1 MRLPL
6 CFCCSEVILREK
18 KTVCSITQITPM
30 HVFSS
35 KHRHAKDQGERWRGL
50 QRVPGFTLVKVT
62 FCCAIFSGGGGQTAT
77 CLNTLLL
84 RFCSLRFTSRHSEQL
99 LLLLPPF
106 VACFLSFAFCRFSLL
121 LSKRPVSQWQS
132 SSASASSV
140 DSLSKSSTAAAFH
153 SQHVASPLFLF
164 FAGALTEAAAAVP
177 LLSFFLSSS
186 Y

>member
-1 MRLPL
+1 M
-6 CFCCSEVILREK
+6 
-18 KTVCSITQITPM
+18 CSITQITPM

-50 QRVPGFTLVKVT
+50 QRVPDFTLVKVT

-164 FAGALTEAAAAVP
+164 LLALSLKLP
-177 LLSFFLSSS
+177 LLFLFFLSFFLLLTSFPMSE
-186 Y
+186 